1 MYDILVKAGCYVSI
15 IVLGYVL
22 KKRGFFGEN
31 AFPVISNIVVKITLP
46 AAIVAGSSGKAISPS
61 MLAITALGFGGGVL
75 YMLCAAFL
83 HRNMGKEKLSFAIL
97 NTPGYNIGTF
107 AMPFTQSFLGPTG
120 MVTTSLFDVGNA
132 FICLGGAYGVASAV
146 KAGEGFNVRRIVR
159 ALSRS
164 VPFLTHLTMVC
175 LNLLGWVLPGPVV
188 SFAKIIGDG
197 NAFMAMLMIGV
208 GFQLSGEKSQYRDIA
223 GILGTRYSIAAIL
236 ALVFYF
242 LLPFSLEVRQALVIL
257 AFSPIGSAVPGFMAQ
272 LKGDVGLSSAINS
285 IAIVCSIA
293 ITVVLLVVML

>member
-1 MYDILVKAGCYVSI
+1 MYDILIKAGCYIAI

-61 MLAITALGFGGGVL
+61 MLAITALGLGGGVL
-75 YMLCAAFL
+75 YMLAAGFL
-83 HRNMGKEKLSFAIL
+83 HRNMGKDKQAFAIL

-120 MVTTSLFDVGNA
+120 IITTSLFDVGNA
-132 FICLGGAYGVASAV
+132 FVCLGGAFGVASAV
-146 KAGEGFNVRRIVR
+146 KAGEGFNIRRIIR
-159 ALSRS
+159 ALSHS
-164 VPFLTHLTMVC
+164 VPFLTHLMMVC

-188 SFAKIIGDG
+188 SFAEIIGNG

-208 GFQLSGEKSQYRDIA
+208 GFQLSGERSQFVDIIR
-223 GILGTRYSIAAIL
+223 ILGTRYSIAACWRCSSIL
-236 ALVFYF
+236 CF
-242 LLPFSLEVRQALVIL
+242 P
-257 AFSPIGSAVPGFMAQ
+257 
-272 LKGDVGLSSAINS
+272 LSWR
-285 IAIVCSIA
+285 CGRHW
-293 ITVVLLVVML
+293 